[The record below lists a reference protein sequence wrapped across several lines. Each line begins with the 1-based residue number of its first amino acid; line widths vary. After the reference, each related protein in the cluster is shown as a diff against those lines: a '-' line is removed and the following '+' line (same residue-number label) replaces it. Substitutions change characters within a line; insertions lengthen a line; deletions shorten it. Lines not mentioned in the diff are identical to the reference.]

1 MTLYTECWSHVPP
14 PTFTI
19 WRIIPFTASFPVLE
33 GYISRAI
40 IVNDKVVVF
49 VIAKGIYIWTGENTR
64 GTRYR
69 CIRRVCVDVAVESG
83 GSFYGAVGC
92 AVGGGDTILP
102 AI

>member
-1 MTLYTECWSHVPP
+1 MSLYTECRSHVTP
-14 PTFTI
+14 PTFTV
-19 WRIIPFTASFPVLE
+19 WRIIPFTASFSVLE

-69 CIRRVCVDVAVESG
+69 CICRVCVDVPVESG

-92 AVGGGDTILP
+92 TAGGGDTVFP